1 MKNNKD
7 SEKKLFLPMI
17 ISVIITILIF
27 LFSELFVPDYRE
39 IVNYIFLG
47 LVYVYLYISL
57 YFLFN
62 NFYCGVLKKY
72 FNILNKL
79 SLINISGDINKV
91 MVKNKN
97 KSIYLYLI
105 VTFCVVSFILFIWQL
120 ILGVQFIS
128 ITNIICLA
136 TFLILLFLSIIMSKN
151 IFKKKKAKK
160 GVK

>member
-47 LVYVYLYISL
+47 LVYVCLYISL

-62 NFYCGVLKKY
+62 NFYRGVLKKY

-91 MVKNKN
+91 MVKIKN

-120 ILGVQFIS
+120 ILDIEFVCV
-128 ITNIICLA
+128 TNIICLA
-136 TFLILLFLSIIMSKN
+136 TFLILLFLSIIMSMN

-160 GVK
+160 RIK